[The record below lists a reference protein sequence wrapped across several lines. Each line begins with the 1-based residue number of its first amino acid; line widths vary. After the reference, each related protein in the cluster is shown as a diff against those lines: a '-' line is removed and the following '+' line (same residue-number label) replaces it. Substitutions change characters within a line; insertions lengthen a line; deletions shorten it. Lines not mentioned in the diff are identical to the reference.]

1 MNFIGIDVSKHKLD
15 ICVLK
20 SPESHK
26 TWSHIENTPQ
36 AIAAWIAELD
46 ELDPQ
51 GIVLEPSGGYEK
63 QVFHALKVKGF
74 PVFKINAKNIRAYAN
89 AMGITAK
96 TDPLDAFVLASFGE
110 RIRPQERSFQV
121 PEHIAELLRYIR
133 QLSESIAK
141 LKTQIQQA
149 HNEKVVQSL
158 LALCFSL
165 KAEKEKMESELDRCI
180 EADAV
185 LAQKYACLVKIPGV
199 GKQTAYVL
207 LGALPELGYLTP
219 KELSSLVGIAPK
231 NHDSGRF
238 RGKRYCQGGRA
249 VVRSAL
255 YMASLSAVR
264 HDEKLREFYQRLVG
278 AGKPKKVALIASAR
292 KLLTIL
298 NARYREELEKMA

>member
-20 SPESHK
+20 PLESHK

-36 AIAAWIAELD
+36 AIEAWIAELD
-46 ELDPQ
+46 ALNPQ

-63 QVFHALKVKGF
+63 PVFHALKVKGF
-74 PVFKINAKNIRAYAN
+74 PVFKINAKNIRAYAT

-121 PEHIAELLRYIR
+121 PEHIAELLRFIR

-185 LAQKYACLVKIPGV
+185 LAQKYACLVKMSGV

-231 NHDSGRF
+231 NHDSGKL

-249 VVRSAL
+249 LVRSAL

-292 KLLTIL
+292 KLLTVL
-298 NARYREELEKMA
+298 NARYREDLEKMS

>member
-1 MNFIGIDVSKHKLD
+1 MNYIGIDVSKHTLD

-20 SPESHK
+20 SPESRK
-26 TWSHIENTPQ
+26 TLSQIPNTPQ
-36 AIAAWIAELD
+36 AIEAWISELD
-46 ELDPQ
+46 ELAPQ

-63 QVFHALKVKGF
+63 PVFRSLKVKGL
-74 PVFKINAKNIRAYAN
+74 PVFKINAKRIRDFAN
-89 AMGITAK
+89 AMAITAK
-96 TDPLDAFVLASFGE
+96 TDPLDAFVLASFASTMQ
-110 RIRPQERSFQV
+110 PQERSFQV
-121 PEHIAELLRYIR
+121 PDGIAELLRYHR
-133 QLSESIAK
+133 QVVEAIAK

-149 HNEKVVQSL
+149 TLDFIIEDMQ
-158 LALCFSL
+158 AQCFSL
-165 KAEKEKMESELDRCI
+165 KARKEKIEAELDRCI
-180 EADAV
+180 EADSV
-185 LAQKYACLVKIPGV
+185 LSTKQTCLVKMSGV
-199 GKQTAYVL
+199 GKQTAYAL

-231 NHDSGRF
+231 NHDSGKF

-298 NARYREELEKMA
+298 NARYREELEKMS